1 MSNTTPKEDN
11 AIFCDLSVFTN
22 EQREQH
28 TQLAQELFGA
38 AIELRES
45 DEGYAVRLP
54 DATGIIPKIA
64 DFINDDRRCC
74 AFIHFGMEI
83 EPFGRGIW
91 LTLKGGADVKA
102 AIKEDIISNVPD
114 NIITAA
120 GLR

>member
-1 MSNTTPKEDN
+1 MSNTTQEEN
-11 AIFCDLSVFTN
+11 AIFCDLSVFTD

-38 AIELRES
+38 ATELREA
-45 DEGYAVRLP
+45 DDGYAVRLP
-54 DATGIIPKIA
+54 DDTGIIPKIA

-74 AFIHFGMEI
+74 AFIYFGMEV
-83 EPFGRGIW
+83 EPFGKGIW

-102 AIKEDIISNVPD
+102 AIREDIISLVPD
-114 NIITAA
+114 SITKAA